1 MVMEKTVTINRTT
14 GKVLSIISKT
24 IDEDPTEYTE
34 ALAEFF
40 VSILHKK
47 EVQI

>member
-1 MVMEKTVTINRTT
+1 MVMEKTVTINRNT
-14 GKVLSIISKT
+14 GKVLSVTAKT
-24 IDEDPTEYTE
+24 LKEEATNYTE